1 MARNL
6 RGFQIFEKVSENS
19 SAEGSIRERYK
30 SDSDYKGEQ
39 EGLTGYWH
47 DQRLYLLT
55 LHELALE

>member
-1 MARNL
+1 MTRNL
-6 RGFQIFEKVSENS
+6 RGFHFFEKVSES
-19 SAEGSIRERYK
+19 SSVEGSIRERYK
-30 SDSDYKGEQ
+30 SDSDYKRDQ